1 MDAWAE
7 QLKQLEQAGSYRL
20 DCTVDDLHV
29 SAAQAGL
36 AVLEVRLQGVK
47 GKQGF
52 ITALASAIKAEPEFG
67 GNWDA
72 LADALCDLQPA
83 DAHGYVLLLRDASD
97 TLGLSAND
105 REIAHDILSDTVL
118 FWRQRNKPCWIFY
131 A

>member
-7 QLKQLEQAGSYRL
+7 QLKQVAQAGSFRL
-20 DCTVDDLHV
+20 GCNVEALHDC
-29 SAAQAGL
+29 AAQAGL
-36 AVLEVRLQGVK
+36 SVLEARLHGVK
-47 GKQGF
+47 GKPAF
-52 ITALASAIKAEPEFG
+52 IAALAAACDAGPEFG

-72 LADALCDLQPA
+72 LADALCDLPPA
-83 DAHGYVLLLRDASD
+83 DGYVLLLRDASD

-105 REIAHDILSDTVL
+105 REIAQDILSDTVL